1 MTKKKYSEPDETT
14 PRSSVYEP
22 QASYGLSVNDLRTEL
37 IREILHI
44 EDKSLLNEA
53 LGYLRRLARPV
64 VSGVAEDV
72 LPYTMEAIN
81 ARIDEAENDIDT
93 GQTYTSQQM
102 HDIMEKKYAWL
113 CK

>member
-53 LGYLRRLARPV
+53 LGYLRRLAKPV
-64 VSGVAEDV
+64 VSGVVEDV

>member
-72 LPYTMEAIN
+72 IPYTMEAIN

-102 HDIMEKKYAWL
+102 HDIMEKRHTWL

>member
-14 PRSSVYEP
+14 SRSSVNEP
-22 QASYGLSVNDLRTEL
+22 QVSYGLSVNDLRTEL

-64 VSGVAEDV
+64 GVAKDV

-102 HDIMEKKYAWL
+102 HDIMEKKYTWL